1 MSVISAQSQRE
12 TELPGSTITDWV
24 LRVGVAVFFFAVGF
38 EKFTAGPR
46 SEWIRIFA
54 QIGWGDWFRYFTGMV
69 ETLGALLMLVP
80 KATMAGTALLAAAML
95 GAILAHCF
103 KLGDPFSSLI
113 PLALLVLVVVVGRKL
128 SSKPE
133 GFTRI
138 EL

>member
-1 MSVISAQSQRE
+1 VISAQSQRE
-12 TELPGSTITDWV
+12 NQTQSSTITDWV
-24 LRVGVAVFFFAVGF
+24 LRIGVGVFFFAIGF
-38 EKFTAGPR
+38 EKFTAGPQ
-46 SEWIRIFA
+46 SEWVRIFA
-54 QIGWGDWFRYFTGMV
+54 QIGWGDWFRYFTGAV

-80 KATMAGTALLAAAML
+80 KTTLAGTALLAAAML

-103 KLGDPFSSLI
+103 KLGDPFSSVI
-113 PLALLVLVVVVGRKL
+113 PLALLVLIVVVGRKL